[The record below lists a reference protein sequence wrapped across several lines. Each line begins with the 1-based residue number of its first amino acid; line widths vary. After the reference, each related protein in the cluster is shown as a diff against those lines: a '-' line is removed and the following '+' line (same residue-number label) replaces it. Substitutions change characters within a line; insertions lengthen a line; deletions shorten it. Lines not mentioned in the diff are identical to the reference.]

1 MRTFIMI
8 ALVLVGAG
16 TVSAQQPAAYNFSS
30 PVQAY
35 PAGYAPQPMA
45 PTMQP
50 GMTPTT
56 VAPQP
61 AYFNNAAGC
70 DASGCDA
77 SGNVWNGGR
86 RFGLGNGFGNR
97 FGNGFGNGG
106 CDSGNC
112 GGVGCDNG
120 NCGNGNCGGG
130 AGCDGGNCGGG
141 IGGGRGL
148 FGGLLG
154 MGWFNNCCGVGGAS
168 GRGVYHNLFGGF
180 SESNNMNL
188 ESMNNPGLNPDLDMK
203 NGWLVGRAWGHQV
216 NCNWRTEIETSYR
229 NNSVSDLEVGGVGGV
244 DLPGRLN
251 VFSGMVNIVRDFR
264 PMGRD
269 GSIRPYVG
277 VGGGVA
283 FVDFEAHAVG
293 PVTGFLDSRDST
305 FAYQGFVGVSRKIR
319 NCVDLYTEYRF
330 FGLNDFCIKNFDAG
344 NDFADMLQGNLTQHN
359 FLFGMR
365 VWVR

>member
-35 PAGYAPQPMA
+35 PAGYAPQPMS

-50 GMTPTT
+50 GMAPTT

-70 DASGCDA
+70 DAGGCDA
-77 SGNVWNGGR
+77 NGNVWNGGR
-86 RFGLGNGFGNR
+86 RFGLGNGFGN
-97 FGNGFGNGG
+97 GLGNGG

-112 GGVGCDNG
+112 GGAGCDNG
-120 NCGNGNCGGG
+120 NCGG

-141 IGGGRGL
+141 IGGGGGL

-154 MGWFNNCCGVGGAS
+154 MGWFNRCCGVGGAS
-168 GRGVYHNLFGGF
+168 GHGVYHNLFGGF

-188 ESMNNPGLNPDLDMK
+188 DSMSAPGGDLDLSMK

-216 NCNWRTEIETSYR
+216 DCNWRTEIETAYR
-229 NNSVSDLEVGGVGGV
+229 NNSASDFEVGGVGGADV
-244 DLPGRLN
+244 AGRLN
-251 VFSGMVNIVRDFR
+251 VLTGMVNIVRDLR
-264 PMGRD
+264 PMGRCGD
-269 GSIRPYVG
+269 IRPYVG
-277 VGGGVA
+277 AGAGIA
-283 FVDFEAHAVG
+283 
-293 PVTGFLDSRDST
+293 FLDLETDSPVPGGYLDTRDST
-305 FAYQGFVGVSRKIR
+305 FAYQAFVGVSRKVR

-330 FGLNDFCIKNFDAG
+330 FGLDDFCVNSYDQGDDFVDA
-344 NDFADMLQGNLTQHN
+344 LQGNLTQHN